1 MFQWQSC
8 FLLQG
13 CHDEEKEIFNLDGS
27 KATSHADI
35 SADTVKG
42 GNPRIEVNLNL

>member
-1 MFQWQSC
+1 MPIMFSTSGVSRWR
-8 FLLQG
+8 
-13 CHDEEKEIFNLDGS
+13 KRNFNLDGS

-42 GNPRIEVNLNL
+42 GIRESKLI